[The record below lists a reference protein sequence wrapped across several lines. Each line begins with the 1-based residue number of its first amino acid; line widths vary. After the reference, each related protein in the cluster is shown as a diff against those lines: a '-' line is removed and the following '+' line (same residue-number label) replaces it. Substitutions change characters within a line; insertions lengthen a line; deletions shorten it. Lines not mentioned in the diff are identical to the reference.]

1 MHSYSQ
7 LKKIYIS
14 IRNFFIYI
22 SPDLF
27 SCLRFWSVTVHPS
40 VNKASVFRISPSS
53 MGISFDGPSDLRNP
67 NSCIPFFFTGLSPPG
82 RREMLPVKFNSRN
95 WHLQFLCAMLVF
107 FRVLFFFCTCHQS
120 TETICP
126 SSALWEQGLIS
137 D

>member
-7 LKKIYIS
+7 LKKMYIS
-14 IRNFFIYI
+14 IRNFFIHI
-22 SPDLF
+22 SPVLF
-27 SCLRFWSVTVHPS
+27 SCLRFRCVTVHPS
-40 VNKASVFRISPSS
+40 VNKARVFRISSS
-53 MGISFDGPSDLRNP
+53 SLGISFDGPSDLRNP
-67 NSCIPFFFTGLSPPG
+67 NSYIPFFFTGLSPPG

-95 WHLQFLCAMLVF
+95 WHLQFFRACVF
-107 FRVLFFFCTCHQS
+107 WGFVFFCTCHQS